1 VITLGRMPTRVR
13 LLILCVLALLLWP
26 PSRAEAA
33 KPKRKAVTS
42 PVGYHVTIPEPT
54 TRYVHVRVS
63 LVDAPN
69 DQTTLAMPA
78 WIPGSYL
85 IRDFGKHVYDVVAR
99 DLDGR
104 ELKVTRIDKQSWT
117 VANDRRGFVVEYRVF
132 AGELSVRT
140 SYVDDRFA
148 LLNGAGLF
156 MYVDN
161 HTARAAELEL
171 SPPAGWDVHTALD
184 PGAEE
189 SRGAAKGQVDPM
201 TNASAGVWRFSAPS
215 YDELIDSP
223 LLLGAAEVRRF
234 EVVGKP
240 IELVMIAPG
249 GCNVNLDRAAAD
261 AEQIVRAFARTLNGL
276 PFERYSFLL
285 VGDEVGGGG
294 LEHHDSTAMIV
305 RPWSFTNAGGY
316 AGLQRLMAHEFFHVW
331 NVKRIHDEVL
341 GPFDYSKESYSEL
354 LWFHEGLTETMET
367 RALLRAGLISPAD
380 YLGQLAAAWSSYR
393 RKPGRNAT
401 AIAELSRDA
410 WIKSYKPEANHA
422 ETTISY
428 YEKGNLIGVCLD
440 LSLRLRARANRTNG
454 SIEGLFRRLWAL
466 RDPNSGRAA
475 IDIEDIIA
483 AASAEAGEDM
493 RWFFDRYVYGT
504 EELPLPE
511 LLERAGFEVGKAEVG
526 GDDPRTRVWS
536 GMSGAATV
544 NAIEPDSPA
553 AAAGLMLGDELIAV
567 EGSRVESVSE
577 ANERLADLGVG
588 ATASVSL
595 FRRDRL
601 ETRELTTRENPH
613 LVWGFAPPEQAGDAE
628 LAQLRQLWLLEHL
641 VR

>member
-1 VITLGRMPTRVR
+1 MPLRAR
-13 LLILCVLALLLWP
+13 LLLFCVFALMLWL
-26 PSRAEAA
+26 PSQAQAA

-42 PVGYHVTIPEPT
+42 PVDYRVTIPEPT
-54 TRYVHVRVS
+54 TRYVHVQLS
-63 LVDAPN
+63 LADAPN
-69 DQTTLAMPA
+69 EQTTLAMPA

-85 IRDFGKHVYDVVAR
+85 IRDFGKHVYDVEAH
-99 DLDGR
+99 DLDGQPLNVMR
-104 ELKVTRIDKQSWT
+104 VDKQSWA
-117 VANDRRGFVVEYRVF
+117 VANDGRGFVVEYRVF

-148 LLNGAGLF
+148 LLNGAALF
-156 MYVDN
+156 MYVDS

-184 PGAEE
+184 PLANAGA
-189 SRGAAKGQVDPM
+189 GA
-201 TNASAGVWRFSAPS
+201 WRFSAPS

-223 LLLGAAEVRRF
+223 LLLGEAEVRRF
-234 EVVGKP
+234 SVVGKP
-240 IELVMIAPG
+240 IELVMVAPG
-249 GCNVNLDRAAAD
+249 GSNVNLDRAAVD

-276 PFERYSFLL
+276 PFDRYSFLL

-305 RPWSFTNAGGY
+305 RPWSFSNDAGY

-367 RALLRAGLISPAD
+367 RALLRAGLISPDD
-380 YLGQLAAAWSSYR
+380 YLRQLGHAWTSYR
-393 RKPGRNAT
+393 HKPGRNAT

-410 WIKSYKPEANHA
+410 WIKSYKPEANHS

-440 LSLRLRARANRTNG
+440 LSLRLRARANHTNG

-466 RDPNSGRAA
+466 RDPSSGRAA
-475 IDIEDIIA
+475 IDIEDIVA

-511 LLERAGFEVGKAEVG
+511 LLERAGFEVAKARVG
-526 GDDPRTRVWS
+526 ASDARAQVWS
-536 GMSGAATV
+536 GMSGGATIGV
-544 NAIEPDSPA
+544 IEPDSPA
-553 AAAGLMLGDELIAV
+553 AAAGLMLGDELIAI
-567 EGSRVESVSE
+567 EGNRVENVNE

-601 ETRELTTRENPH
+601 ETRSLTTRENPH
-613 LVWGFAPPEQAGDAE
+613 LVWEFARPKQPADAE
-628 LAQLRQLWLLEHL
+628 LAQLQQLWLFEHL